1 MYPSPRT
8 SIFCRF
14 CVRNAYN
21 IHAYFALCRLLSHA
35 QCIILFC
42 RLPLYFV
49 TSQHEELAMHEARS
63 AGTVLSCTG
72 RCSRRTRPALGNQR
86 RLEGRIM
93 ARAVTSPLRLC
104 VPDRLMP
111 VRLRRQVT
119 LADALVQSQSCR
131 SPVVVQSQ
139 SSPVAREVT
148 VEVKVQ
154 SSPSPVPV
162 SLSDAPVQSLSHCL
176 VSVSVPLSG
185 R

>member
-1 MYPSPRT
+1 
-8 SIFCRF
+8 
-14 CVRNAYN
+14 
-21 IHAYFALCRLLSHA
+21 
-35 QCIILFC
+35 
-42 RLPLYFV
+42 
-49 TSQHEELAMHEARS
+49 
-63 AGTVLSCTG
+63 
-72 RCSRRTRPALGNQR
+72 
-86 RLEGRIM
+86 M
-93 ARAVTSPLRLC
+93 ARVVSSPLRLC
-104 VPDRLMP
+104 VPDQLMP

-131 SPVVVQSQ
+131 SPVLVQSQ

-162 SLSDAPVQSLSHCL
+162 SLSDAPVQSLSYCL